1 MMKSTTAYIG
11 LGSNLGNRR
20 SYIKRA
26 LKALAETRHIQLCG
40 LSDIIET
47 NPLGQ
52 MNQPNYLNAVAE
64 LKTNLTAQ
72 SLYKTLTHIEKKLG
86 RVAREKWAPRTIDL
100 DLLLFGQ
107 EVKRL
112 PHLTIPHPQMH
123 LRSFVLK
130 GLRQLNG
137 DLLHPVIKE
146 PVSELARRLGGR
158 DFVLNPDV
166 PQLISMAGVI
176 GVGKTTLAR
185 KLSNLLARR
194 LPATCPPLARHP
206 CGGSVWR
213 VRVAGPSGG
222 LGCKI
227 FLEPYNTNP
236 FLPAVY
242 AGKKELALDSQLYFL
257 TNRTQQLNRDTLP
270 AGRITI
276 SDYIFDKE
284 LIYAGL
290 LLSRQQLGLYKRIY
304 PSFAAKVAP
313 PVLVIYMQD
322 RSRKCLERI
331 HKRNR
336 PYEQKIK
343 LQFLDAIDS
352 AHQRLFSDWKT
363 CPVIRLSG
371 SNFDCTKPADV
382 RCLANQIRCY
392 VAVNSTRS
400 RNPKPKR
407 YTLYAKR

>member
-1 MMKSTTAYIG
+1 MDFSTRLRLARNDILKYFLQNTLISELLGVPMTVAYIA
-11 LGSNLGNRR
+11 LGSNLGDRR
-20 SYIKRA
+20 AYIKRA
-26 LKALAETRHIQLCG
+26 LKLLAETRHIQVCG
-40 LSDIIET
+40 VSNILET
-47 NPLGQ
+47 APLGGTE
-52 MNQPNYLNAVAE
+52 QPKYLNAVAE
-64 LKTNLTAQ
+64 LKTTLSAQ
-72 SLYKTLTHIEKKLG
+72 GLHKTLTGIETALG
-86 RVAREKWAPRTIDL
+86 RVRGKKWLPRTIDL

-107 EVKRL
+107 EIVNS

-146 PVSELARRLGGR
+146 PVSELADRLGGC
-158 DFVLNPDV
+158 DFVLNPNL

-185 KLSNLLARR
+185 KLSKRLARR
-194 LPATCPPLARHP
+194 A
-206 CGGSVWR
+206 
-213 VRVAGPSGG
+213 SGG

-227 FLEPYNTNP
+227 FLEPYDTNP

-257 TNRTQQLNRDTLP
+257 TNRTKQLNRDTLP

-284 LIYAGL
+284 LIYANL
-290 LLSRQQLGLYKRIY
+290 LLSPQQLVLYKRIY

-313 PVLVIYMQD
+313 PVLVIYMTD
-322 RSRKCLERI
+322 SPRKCLERI

-343 LQFLDAIDS
+343 LQFLDALDS
-352 AHQRLFSDWKT
+352 AHQRLFADWKT

-371 SNFDCTKPADV
+371 SNFDCTKIADIN
-382 RCLANQIRCY
+382 RLANQIKCY
-392 VAVNSTRS
+392 VADIIVGRRICLSG
-400 RNPKPKR
+400 
-407 YTLYAKR
+407 

>member
-1 MMKSTTAYIG
+1 MKRLARNDILKCFLQNTLISELLGVPMTVAYIG
-11 LGSNLGNRR
+11 LGSNLGDRR
-20 SYIKRA
+20 AYVKRA
-26 LKALAETRHIQLCG
+26 LKMLGRDEHVKVVRVSRLLETA
-40 LSDIIET
+40 
-47 NPLGQ
+47 PLGGV
-52 MNQPNYLNAVAE
+52 NQPKYLNTVAE
-64 LKTNLTAQ
+64 LQTTLGAQ
-72 SLYKTLTHIEKKLG
+72 GLHKALIDIEKKLG
-86 RVAREKWAPRTIDL
+86 RVKRERWTPRIIDL

-107 EVKRL
+107 EVVNL
-112 PHLTIPHPQMH
+112 PHLTVPHPQMH

-137 DLLHPVIKE
+137 DLLHPIIKE
-146 PVSELARRLGGR
+146 PVSELADRLGGC

-185 KLSNLLARR
+185 KLSKLLARR
-194 LPATCPPLARHP
+194 LPAIC
-206 CGGSVWR
+206 
-213 VRVAGPSGG
+213 VAGPSGG
-222 LGCKI
+222 FGCKI

-257 TNRTQQLNRDTLP
+257 TNRTKQLNRGTLP

-284 LIYAGL
+284 LIYAKL
-290 LLSRQQLGLYKRIY
+290 LLSRQQLDLYKRIY

-322 RSRKCLERI
+322 RSQTCLQRI

-343 LQFLDAIDS
+343 LQFLESLDS
-352 AHQRLFSDWKT
+352 AHRKLFADWKT

-371 SNFDCTKPADV
+371 SNFDCTKPADINHLV
-382 RCLANQIRCY
+382 TQIKYY
-392 VAVNSTRS
+392 VAPLSC
-400 RNPKPKR
+400 
-407 YTLYAKR
+407 

>member
-1 MMKSTTAYIG
+1 
-11 LGSNLGNRR
+11 
-20 SYIKRA
+20 
-26 LKALAETRHIQLCG
+26 
-40 LSDIIET
+40 
-47 NPLGQ
+47 
-52 MNQPNYLNAVAE
+52 
-64 LKTNLTAQ
+64 
-72 SLYKTLTHIEKKLG
+72 
-86 RVAREKWAPRTIDL
+86 
-100 DLLLFGQ
+100 
-107 EVKRL
+107 
-112 PHLTIPHPQMH
+112 MH

-137 DLLHPVIKE
+137 GLLHPVIKE
-146 PVSELARRLGGR
+146 PISDLANRLGGC

-194 LPATCPPLARHP
+194 LPATCPP
-206 CGGSVWR
+206 SVWR

-227 FLEPYNTNP
+227 FLEPYDTNP

-257 TNRTQQLNRDTLP
+257 TNRTKQLNRDTLP

-276 SDYIFDKE
+276 SDYIFEKE
-284 LIYAGL
+284 RIYAKL
-290 LLSRQQLGLYKRIY
+290 LLSPQQLDLYKRIY

-313 PVLVIYMQD
+313 PILVIYMTDSPQ
-322 RSRKCLERI
+322 KCLQRI

-343 LQFLDAIDS
+343 LQFLDALDS
-352 AHQRLFSDWKT
+352 AHQRLFADWKT

-371 SNFDCTKPADV
+371 SNFDCTKPADINH
-382 RCLANQIRCY
+382 LANQIKCY
-392 VAVNSTRS
+392 VAPHQLSS
-400 RNPKPKR
+400 D
-407 YTLYAKR
+407 

>member
-1 MMKSTTAYIG
+1 MNNELRTIAYIC
-11 LGSNLGNRR
+11 LGSNLGDRR
-20 SYIKRA
+20 AYIKRA
-26 LKALAETRHIQLCG
+26 LKMLAETKYIQVCSVG
-40 LSDIIET
+40 DIIET
-47 NPLGQ
+47 SPLGGV
-52 MNQPNYLNAVAE
+52 NQPKYLNTVAE
-64 LKTNLTAQ
+64 LQTTLGAQGLHKALTD
-72 SLYKTLTHIEKKLG
+72 IEKKLG
-86 RVAREKWAPRTIDL
+86 RVKRERWTPRIIDL

-107 EVKRL
+107 EVVNL
-112 PHLTIPHPQMH
+112 PHLTVPHPQMH

-146 PVSELARRLGGR
+146 PVSELSDRLGGC
-158 DFVLNPDV
+158 DIVLNPDV

-185 KLSNLLARR
+185 KLSKLLARR
-194 LPATCPPLARHP
+194 LPAI
-206 CGGSVWR
+206 
-213 VRVAGPSGG
+213 RVAGPSGG

-257 TNRTQQLNRDTLP
+257 TNRTRQLNRDTLP

-284 LIYAGL
+284 LIYAKL
-290 LLSRQQLGLYKRIY
+290 LLNRQQLDLYKRIF
-304 PSFAAKVAP
+304 PPFAAKVAP
-313 PVLVIYMQD
+313 PVLVIYMID
-322 RSRKCLERI
+322 SPKKCLERI

-343 LQFLDAIDS
+343 LQFLESLDF
-352 AHQRLFSDWKT
+352 AHQRLFADWKT
-363 CPVIRLSG
+363 CPVIRLAG
-371 SNFDCTKPADV
+371 SNFDCTKPADINRLV
-382 RCLANQIRCY
+382 DQIKCY
-392 VAVNSTRS
+392 VACRPVIA
-400 RNPKPKR
+400 NPP
-407 YTLYAKR
+407 